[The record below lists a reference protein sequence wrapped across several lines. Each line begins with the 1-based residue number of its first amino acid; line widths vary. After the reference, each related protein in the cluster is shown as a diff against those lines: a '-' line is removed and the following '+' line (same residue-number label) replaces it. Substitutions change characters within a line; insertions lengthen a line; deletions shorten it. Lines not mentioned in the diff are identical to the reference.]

1 MVIGGHVILA
11 GRARKLLRCPVRS
24 LSALGISSQVG
35 RFTVNITGV
44 KAINTPI
51 YSINSSAALCD
62 LNVRRCNLTSVRGGV
77 KSVALTTGFSPTTRD
92 AIIGALGWSD
102 LIDLALSPADVGRGR
117 PFPDLNLTALLRL
130 GGSDVAALA
139 TVGDTAFDVLAGLA
153 AGAGVVAGVLSGA
166 HDRAT
171 LAAAGAPNILET
183 IVEMPSVL
191 HLD

>member
-1 MVIGGHVILA
+1 M
-11 GRARKLLRCPVRS
+11 
-24 LSALGISSQVG
+24 
-35 RFTVNITGV
+35 
-44 KAINTPI
+44 
-51 YSINSSAALCD
+51 
-62 LNVRRCNLTSVRGGV
+62 
-77 KSVALTTGFSPTTRD
+77 
-92 AIIGALGWSD
+92 
-102 LIDLALSPADVGRGR
+102 GRGR

-171 LAAAGAPNILET
+171 LAAAGAPNIVES
-183 IVEMPSVL
+183 IVELPSVL